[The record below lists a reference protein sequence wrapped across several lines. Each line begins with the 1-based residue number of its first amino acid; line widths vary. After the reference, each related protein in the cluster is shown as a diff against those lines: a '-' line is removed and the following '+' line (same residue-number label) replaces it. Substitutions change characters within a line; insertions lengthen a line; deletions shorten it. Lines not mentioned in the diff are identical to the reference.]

1 MRRKASSKRVRPAR
15 PVAPQRLRLRV
26 TLQRI
31 SPPIWR
37 EISVPDSFTLLQLH
51 RAIQLVFDWLD
62 YHLFSFQLG
71 TRRLEGANPETEDEI
86 ADDVQLRELGL
97 SVHSRFQYVYDFGDD
112 WEHEIVVQAVRLD
125 PPDEEPDKLAYL
137 VDGARAAPPEDA
149 GGPPGYER
157 ALAALA
163 RQSVADDAE
172 DDDAELVAW
181 LEPGFDPELFDRR
194 AGNHALMLATAW
206 GVI

>member
-1 MRRKASSKRVRPAR
+1 
-15 PVAPQRLRLRV
+15 V
-26 TLQRI
+26 TIQHL

-37 EISVPDSFTLLQLH
+37 EISVPDTFTLLQLH
-51 RAIQLVFDWLD
+51 RTIQMVFDWLD

-71 TRRLEGANPETEDEI
+71 GRRLEGANPETEGEV
-86 ADDVQLRELGL
+86 ADNVRLRDLGL
-97 SVHSRFQYVYDFGDD
+97 AERSSFQYVYDFGDD
-112 WEHEIVVQAVRLD
+112 WEHEIVVRSVRLASA
-125 PPDEEPDKLAYL
+125 DEEPDKLAYL

-163 RQSVADDAE
+163 RQSAHEGAE
-172 DDDAELVAW
+172 DEDTEDEDAELVAW
-181 LEPGFDPELFDRR
+181 LGPHFDPERFDRR